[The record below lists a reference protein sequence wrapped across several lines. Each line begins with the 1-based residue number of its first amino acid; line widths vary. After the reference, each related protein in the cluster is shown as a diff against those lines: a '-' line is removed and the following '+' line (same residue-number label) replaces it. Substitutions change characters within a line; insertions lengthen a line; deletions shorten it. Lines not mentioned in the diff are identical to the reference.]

1 MAQALLDPPPSESNS
16 PKSDRK
22 MAEPTPV
29 AADAAPPKSRKKLL
43 LVILAAAVVVI
54 GGGAGSYF
62 AFFSGKADKAEQGK
76 DAKGGKADKGKD
88 KKKAKEEKK
97 EPKLPAQ
104 FVALDPPF
112 VVNFEPGSTARFL
125 QITVQLMT
133 REPEMV
139 EFLKNNT
146 PIIRNDLLLLFGNR
160 HVEEVSTNEGKEAL
174 RKAALDAVRKIV
186 SSEGGK
192 ADAVESV
199 YFTSFVMQ

>member
-1 MAQALLDPPPSESNS
+1 
-16 PKSDRK
+16 
-22 MAEPTPV
+22 MAEPTP
-29 AADAAPPKSRKKLL
+29 AAAAEAPPKSKKKLL
-43 LVILAAAVVVI
+43 LVIAAAAVVVI

-62 AFFSGKADKAEQGK
+62 AFFNGKSDQTAQDGKGDKDKNAK
-76 DAKGGKADKGKD
+76 DKNSKD
-88 KKKAKEEKK
+88 KKKAKEEDKK
-97 EPKLPAQ
+97 PKLPAQ

-186 SSEGGK
+186 SNEGGK
-192 ADAVESV
+192 ADALEAV

>member
-1 MAQALLDPPPSESNS
+1 
-16 PKSDRK
+16 
-22 MAEPTPV
+22 MAEPTP
-29 AADAAPPKSRKKLL
+29 AAAAATAPPKSKKKLL
-43 LVILAAAVVVI
+43 LVIAAAAVVVI

-62 AFFSGKADKAEQGK
+62 AFFNGKPADKTAQDG
-76 DAKGGKADKGKD
+76 KGGKADKNGKD
-88 KKKAKEEKK
+88 KKKAKEEEKK
-97 EPKLPAQ
+97 PKLPAQ
-104 FVALDPPF
+104 FVELDPPF

-160 HVEEVSTNEGKEAL
+160 HVEDVASNEAKEAL
-174 RKAALDAVRKIV
+174 RKAALDTVRKIV
-186 SSEGGK
+186 SNEGGK
-192 ADAVESV
+192 GEGVEAV